1 MQGNRN
7 GRDVNAT
14 VDTQHPRPI
23 RRRTS
28 ARATAFDEIER
39 QAQPVPLMSKDG
51 ELPLDDVLE
60 HIARLEASTGAALA
74 LLRRCIVEDK
84 SPTREALAAEAG
96 FVFEMPCEAA
106 LAEMDDVAQM
116 MGISSLR

>member
-1 MQGNRN
+1 MKVATETGS
-7 GRDVNAT
+7 DVNASI
-14 VDTQHPRPI
+14 DTQHRQPI
-23 RRRTS
+23 RQP
-28 ARATAFDEIER
+28 ARAVVHMER
-39 QAQPVPLMSKDG
+39 PTGPVPLIRDG
-51 ELPLDDVLE
+51 EPQVDVLG

-84 SPTREALAAEAG
+84 SPTREELAAEAG
-96 FVFEMPCEAA
+96 FVFEMPSEAA

>member
-1 MQGNRN
+1 M
-7 GRDVNAT
+7 NASI
-14 VDTQHPRPI
+14 DTQHPRPI
-23 RRRTS
+23 RRH
-28 ARATAFDEIER
+28 ARPAATALDPFER
-39 QAQPVPLMSKDG
+39 QAEPVPLMRRDG
-51 ELPLDDVLE
+51 EPPFDVLG
-60 HIARLEASTGAALA
+60 HIERLEASTGAALA

>member
-1 MQGNRN
+1 
-7 GRDVNAT
+7 VNASIE
-14 VDTQHPRPI
+14 TQHQRPI
-23 RRRTS
+23 RRAR
-28 ARATAFDEIER
+28 ARATAFDQIAR
-39 QAQPVPLMSKDG
+39 QTEPLPLMRKAG
-51 ELPLDDVLE
+51 EPPFDALG

-116 MGISSLR
+116 MGVSSLR

>member
-1 MQGNRN
+1 
-7 GRDVNAT
+7 VNAS
-14 VDTQHPRPI
+14 VDTQYPRPI
-23 RRRTS
+23 RRRARPA
-28 ARATAFDEIER
+28 ARALDLFER
-39 QAQPVPLMSKDG
+39 QAEPVPLMRDG
-51 ELPLDDVLE
+51 EPPFDVLG

>member
-1 MQGNRN
+1 
-7 GRDVNAT
+7 VNAT

-28 ARATAFDEIER
+28 ARATAFDQIER
-39 QAQPVPLMSKDG
+39 QAQTVPLMRKDG
-51 ELPLDDVLE
+51 ELPLDDVLG

-74 LLRRCIVEDK
+74 LLRRCIVEEK
-84 SPTREALAAEAG
+84 RPTREELAAEAG
-96 FVFEMPCEAA
+96 FVFEMPAAAA

>member
-1 MQGNRN
+1 M
-7 GRDVNAT
+7 NAS

-23 RRRTS
+23 RRAS
-28 ARATAFDEIER
+28 ARARPFDQIAR
-39 QAQPVPLMSKDG
+39 QTEPVALMRKDG
-51 ELPLDDVLE
+51 EPPFDVLG

-106 LAEMDDVAQM
+106 MAEMDDVAQM
-116 MGISSLR
+116 MGVSSLR